1 MPLARHPERTF
12 APALASSP
20 RGGVRVFTFLQE
32 EGDAVEEKIGVVT
45 DYLDRIGVAV
55 IHLTDGDL
63 HVGDQVHLTGRTTEH
78 TQWVESLQIEHEA
91 VAEAPRGSEVAM
103 KMEVPVHRRDEVF
116 RVHAE

>member
-1 MPLARHPERTF
+1 
-12 APALASSP
+12 LASLP
-20 RGGVRVFTFLQE
+20 RGGVGVFTFLQR

-45 DYLDRIGVAV
+45 DYLDRMGVAV

-63 HVGDQVHLTGRTTEH
+63 HVGDQVHIAARTTEF

-103 KMEVPVHRRDEVF
+103 KMEAPVHRRDEVF
-116 RVHAE
+116 SGLHWMTRTPPEPV

>member
-45 DYLDRIGVAV
+45 DYLDRIRVAV
-55 IHLTDGDL
+55 IQLTDGDL
-63 HVGDQVHLTGRTTEH
+63 HVGDQVHIAGRSTEL